1 MRTNRMHHRQ
11 VIFSPL
17 GHPVKAVLAPHEKW
31 KYLVR
36 YDFVL
41 MHELDLEPGLS
52 GEVENIRRP
61 ISGWTADWK
70 NLTHNH
76 EVKNRSGPWVR
87 FVGRV
92 LFEGLGDLLEGC

>member
-1 MRTNRMHHRQ
+1 MRTNRMHQRQ

-41 MHELDLEPGLS
+41 MHELDLEPDLYQRVDNFA
-52 GEVENIRRP
+52 E
-61 ISGWTADWK
+61 T
-70 NLTHNH
+70 
-76 EVKNRSGPWVR
+76 VR
-87 FVGRV
+87 KVV
-92 LFEGLGDLLEGC
+92 LLCMGDRTGARI